1 MCVYAIIL
9 YTILCVILSLCLY
22 HLPKCFSVYIL
33 LYHTT
38 AIYHSLECHAGV
50 VPGERTPH
58 KIGKNKIFWR
68 KIVIFHTKYP
78 NNFRASLRSVQFF

>member
-1 MCVYAIIL
+1 MCVYATIL

-22 HLPKCFSVYIL
+22 HLLKCLSVYML

-50 VPGERTPH
+50 DPGGEGAPGTP
-58 KIGKNKIFWR
+58 
-68 KIVIFHTKYP
+68 P
-78 NNFRASLRSVQFF
+78 